1 MRLKEELLTPSG
13 NILKNKS
20 DGMVYMELITI
31 EAFQIYIKMMMQ
43 IGVGDSFTYKREH
56 WIIIDVRE
64 DKFKCKNKET
74 GVIIEFNKEI
84 IKKLIK

>member
-1 MRLKEELLTPSG
+1 
-13 NILKNKS
+13 
-20 DGMVYMELITI
+20 
-31 EAFQIYIKMMMQ
+31 MMMQ

-74 GVIIEFNKEI
+74 GVITEFNKEI